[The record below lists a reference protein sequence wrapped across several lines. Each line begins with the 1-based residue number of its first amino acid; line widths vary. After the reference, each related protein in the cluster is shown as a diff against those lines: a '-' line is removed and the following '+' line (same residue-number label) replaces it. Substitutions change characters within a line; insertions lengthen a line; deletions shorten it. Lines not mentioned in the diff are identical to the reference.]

1 MFILKLPR
9 LIFGISIAAL
19 GIRHI
24 IADYI
29 SATDPPTDSFL
40 SATFMF
46 TGFLY
51 QIGLVT
57 LSAAG
62 LCYFKPKFVF
72 SSLGMLILVWTT
84 VRHLPLFI
92 ADITD
97 PAELNAMGMALATA
111 GGAFIIADSFKN
123 IPVLTRLGSKNF
135 APILSLGKFLFGI
148 PMVVF
153 GVQHFMYATF
163 IATLIPTW
171 LPGNYFLAY
180 ITGLALV
187 AAGVSIIVEWMDRWS
202 SLCLGSMIMLFIAI
216 LHIPAVMANP
226 RDEYQ
231 WTSLFQALAIGT
243 SAFVLYRNSSK
254 KSAART
260 NDSRRPKEPSHV
272 IAKTKKHFHQPRP
285 RLKDLNL

>member
-9 LIFGISIAAL
+9 LIFGISIVAL

-24 IADYI
+24 MADYI
-29 SATDPPTDSFL
+29 SATDPPTDSFI

-46 TGFLY
+46 IGFLY
-51 QIGLVT
+51 QAGLVT

-62 LCYFKPKFVF
+62 LCNFKPKLVF
-72 SSLGMLILVWTT
+72 SSLGMLILVWTA
-84 VRHLPLFI
+84 VRHAPLFI

-111 GGAFIIADSFKN
+111 GGAFIMADSFKN
-123 IPVLTRLGSKNF
+123 MTMLTQIGSKNF
-135 APILSLGKFLFGI
+135 APIPWLGKFLYGI

-153 GVQHFMYATF
+153 GVQHFMYAAF
-163 IATLIPTW
+163 IASLIPSW
-171 LPGNYFLAY
+171 LPVNYFLAY

-187 AAGVSIIVEWMDRWS
+187 AAGVSIIVGWTTRWS
-202 SLCLGSMIMLFIAI
+202 SLCLGGMIMLFIAI

-231 WTSLFQALAIGT
+231 WTSLFQALAIGM

-254 KSAART
+254 KAAARA

>member
-1 MFILKLPR
+1 MFIQKLPR
-9 LIFGISIAAL
+9 LIFGISIASL

-29 SATDPPTDSFL
+29 SATDPPTDSFI

-51 QIGLVT
+51 QVGLVA

-62 LCYFKPKFVF
+62 LCNFKPKFVF
-72 SSLGMLILVWTT
+72 SSLGVLILVWTA
-84 VRHLPLFI
+84 VRHLPLFM

-111 GGAFIIADSFKN
+111 GGALIVADSFKN
-123 IPVLTRLGSKNF
+123 IPMLTRTGSRKF
-135 APILSLGKFLFGI
+135 ATIPSPGRFLYGV

-153 GVQHFMYATF
+153 GVQHFMYAAF
-163 IATLIPTW
+163 IASLIPTW
-171 LPGNYFLAY
+171 VPGNYFLAY

-187 AAGVSIIVEWMDRWS
+187 AAGVSIIVEWMNRWS
-202 SLCLGSMIMLFIAI
+202 SLCLGSMITLFIAI

-226 RDEYQ
+226 GDEYQ
-231 WTSLFQALAIGT
+231 WTSLFQALAIGM
-243 SAFVLYRNSSK
+243 SALVLYRNSSK

-260 NDSRRPKEPSHV
+260 NDSRRPKEPSHA

-285 RLKDLNL
+285 RLKDHNL

>member
-29 SATDPPTDSFL
+29 SATTPPTDSFI

-46 TGFLY
+46 IGFLY
-51 QIGLVT
+51 QAGLVT

-62 LCYFKPKFVF
+62 LSNFRPKFMF
-72 SSLGMLILVWTT
+72 SSLGMLILVWTA

-92 ADITD
+92 SDITD

-111 GGAFIIADSFKN
+111 GGAFITADSFKK
-123 IPVLTRLGSKNF
+123 IPMLTQPGSKTF
-135 APILSLGKFLFGI
+135 ATIPPLGRFLYGV

-153 GVQHFMYATF
+153 GIQHIMYAAF
-163 IATLIPTW
+163 IASLIPTW
-171 LPGNYFLAY
+171 VPGNYFLAY
-180 ITGLALV
+180 STGLALV
-187 AAGVSIIVEWMDRWS
+187 AAGVSIIVEWMNRWGS
-202 SLCLGSMIMLFIAI
+202 MCLGSMILLFIAI

-226 RDEYQ
+226 SDEYQ
-231 WTSLFQALAIGT
+231 WISLFQALAIGT
-243 SAFVLYRNSSK
+243 SAFVLYRNSFK
-254 KSAART
+254 KSASRT
-260 NDSRRPKEPSHV
+260 NDSSRPREPSHV
-272 IAKTKKHFHQPRP
+272 IAKTKKHFHRP
-285 RLKDLNL
+285 RLQLKDHN

>member
-29 SATDPPTDSFL
+29 SATDPPTDSFI

-46 TGFLY
+46 IGFLY
-51 QIGLVT
+51 QVGLVA

-62 LCYFKPKFVF
+62 LFNFKPKFVF
-72 SSLGMLILVWTT
+72 SSLGMLILGWTT

-111 GGAFIIADSFKN
+111 GGALIMADSFEN
-123 IPVLTRLGSKNF
+123 NPVLTRPGLRTF
-135 APILSLGKFLFGI
+135 APTPSFGKFLYGI

-153 GVQHFMYATF
+153 GIQHFMYAPF

-171 LPGNYFLAY
+171 LPGDYFLAY

-187 AAGVSIIVEWMDRWS
+187 AAGISIIFEWMNRWS
-202 SLCLGSMIMLFIAI
+202 SLCLGSMITLFIAI
-216 LHIPAVMANP
+216 LHVPAVMANP
-226 RDEYQ
+226 TDEYQ
-231 WTSLFQALAIGT
+231 WTSLFQAFAIGT

-254 KSAART
+254 KSVAQT

-285 RLKDLNL
+285 LLKDLNL